1 MKRHFASLGYGLCP
15 RERTNEQRARDAA
28 IARLWVL
35 PTDELAR
42 RIEDAVEKGD
52 VMNAIQYARMM
63 DRRAE
68 FVRRAAGG
76 AADAAAHDERERRD
90 DAA

>member
-1 MKRHFASLGYGLCP
+1 MKRHFSSLGYGLCP

-28 IARLWVL
+28 IARLWIL

-42 RIEDAVEKGD
+42 RIEDAVERGD
-52 VMNAIQYARMM
+52 VMDAMQYARMM

-76 AADAAAHDERERRD
+76 AATAEPRDDRERRD